1 MPTIWRSS
9 RAGSRDSSV
18 TVPSTRIVIVDYHMH
33 LRGADDGPAGKYSAD
48 RAEEYVEQ
56 ARRAGVDEIGFSDHV
71 YYFRETRELWQIPW
85 MLERCGDDLDDYV
98 AAVVEAKD
106 RGLPVKLGLEV
117 DYFPGI
123 ERELV
128 ALLEPYPWDY
138 LLGSIH
144 FVDGFAVDQ
153 EPGLVHRVPVGEAWR
168 RYFVSLRNAAR
179 SGVFDVLAHPDL
191 IKFFGMRPTDEETHY
206 LHVETADAIE
216 AAGVCVEISAA
227 GLHKP
232 VCELY
237 PDRSF
242 LELCRERDVP
252 ITLASDAHEPQ
263 NVGRDIAR
271 AVEHARAAG
280 YDAVTVFDQRQRREE
295 PLG

>member
-1 MPTIWRSS
+1 
-9 RAGSRDSSV
+9 V
-18 TVPSTRIVIVDYHMH
+18 LVDYHMH
-33 LRGADDGPAGKYSAD
+33 LRGSDDEPLGRYSAD

-56 ARRAGVDEIGFSDHV
+56 ARKTGIDEIGFSDHV
-71 YYFRETRELWQIPW
+71 YYFRQSEKLWEIPW
-85 MLERCGDDLDDYV
+85 MLERCGDDLDEYV
-98 AAVVEAKD
+98 NAVLEAKS

-123 ERELV
+123 ESELA

-144 FVDGFAVDQ
+144 FVDGFPVDQ

-168 RYFVSLRNAAR
+168 RYFVWLRNAAR
-179 SGVFDVLAHPDL
+179 SSLFDCLAHPDL
-191 IKFFGMRPTDEETHY
+191 IKFFGMRARDDETHY

-216 AAGVCVEISAA
+216 AAGVCIEVSAA

-232 VCELY
+232 VGELY
-237 PDRSF
+237 PDR
-242 LELCRERDVP
+242 ELLAACHERGVP
-252 ITLASDAHEPQ
+252 ITLASDAHQPQ
-263 NVGRDIAR
+263 HVGRD
-271 AVEHARAAG
+271 VDLAAALAGEVG
-280 YDAVTVFDQRQRREE
+280 YDTVTVFDRRERRQE